1 MNKDAALELV
11 FGPLDPAAEFR
22 YFVEVDGL
30 SLATFI
36 EASGF
41 TAERDVLQVREG
53 GVNDYVHKL
62 PGRVTY
68 SELILR
74 RGISFSTQL
83 WEWFEEG
90 IFDGKVKRRDLTVI
104 QYSSYFNLPAR
115 WYDFT
120 NAFPSKW
127 EGPPLRTD
135 SSQLAI
141 ESLTLTFDYLVVRDW
156 SSIDFAATLSKLIP
170 V

>member
-1 MNKDAALELV
+1 MNKDSALELV

-22 YFVEVDGL
+22 YVVEVDGL
-30 SLATFI
+30 SLATFV

-41 TAERDVLQVREG
+41 TVEREVMPVREG
-53 GVNDYVHKL
+53 GVNNYVHKL

-68 SELILR
+68 SELTLR

-83 WEWFEEG
+83 WAWFEEG
-90 IFDGKVKRRDLTVI
+90 IYDGKVKRRDLTVI

-127 EGPPLRTD
+127 EGPALRSD

-141 ESLTLTFDYLVVRDW
+141 ESLTLTFDTLVVRDW
-156 SSIDFAATLSKLIP
+156 SSIDFAAAMSQLIP
-170 V
+170 L